1 MEAETMR
8 KKNDAIWYDWNS
20 SSGFEL
26 MEIENQR
33 MNEQVDKRKA
43 AQIIELKHFK
53 KVACTRKCNGH
64 FKQAL

>member
-1 MEAETMR
+1 MT

-33 MNEQVDKRKA
+33 MNEQVDNVKT

-53 KVACTRKCNGH
+53 KVACACKCNGQL
-64 FKQAL
+64 KEAL